1 MLHTMKNMKAQ
12 FRTPTQRRRLANEIR
27 SEVDF
32 LFAQATANERNAM
45 SYHDACKIADHVQ
58 TVFQERTGA
67 VPKIIEGAYRLARGL
82 LNPDKMKQ
90 AYDLQCGIG
99 LLIVTGGGVAIVW
112 GLLVALG
119 VGLSIWA
126 SAWAAIAGTTGH
138 LTGGLTMVAAV
149 AAIVA
154 GIYVAL
160 AKETPQ
166 TVSGKAHNLMV
177 EALEKW
183 AEGQGEKDSVKETGV
198 RKIRRVSIMDFEQK
212 YVAADLLHDNL
223 LVANR
228 EVVKDWEVFS
238 VVELENGKVLLK
250 ACNEKF
256 VSADRSR
263 KGKLVADRPCAQEWE
278 LFEIR
283 PLAGGWL
290 NLVASNGKFVSSR
303 QNKMKALCACADIAD
318 NWERFRLEDV

>member
-1 MLHTMKNMKAQ
+1 
-12 FRTPTQRRRLANEIR
+12 
-27 SEVDF
+27 
-32 LFAQATANERNAM
+32 
-45 SYHDACKIADHVQ
+45 
-58 TVFQERTGA
+58 
-67 VPKIIEGAYRLARGL
+67 
-82 LNPDKMKQ
+82 
-90 AYDLQCGIG
+90 
-99 LLIVTGGGVAIVW
+99 
-112 GLLVALG
+112 
-119 VGLSIWA
+119 
-126 SAWAAIAGTTGH
+126 
-138 LTGGLTMVAAV
+138 MVAAV

-303 QNKMKALCACADIAD
+303 RYILMALCACADIAD